1 MSLNQKEFLQVSPQ
15 LGNNIQWQI
24 FNEALGSISAGE
36 RTRLFHGKL
45 LHLPHSV
52 KLQDVE
58 KRSTL
63 KEIVNPSLLKVIQM
77 ANPAGQSFIPE
88 VTAALGGWCCFFTGD
103 LNLIAHG
110 MLPDPISGEGKPLQ
124 SINQFVNWIQ
134 TSIRF
139 DQIVEAIYPLNVSS
153 HVGIDEVLLW
163 TEKIIQKIE
172 PIFLESIPESN
183 PAREAITQNDRLL
196 FFHVLNE
203 VGKKRAQFTT
213 NFLRLIT
220 GNPNLI
226 MERFTDQ
233 KIWTRLNSVKNEL
246 FELAG
251 LDEIQKGT
259 LASDGLLWS
268 QYTGP
273 YLEILKEAGIV
284 QRNITA
290 AIFSEPIQHAS
301 PFLPKEENL
310 RKGVENFFG
319 IVFDGKNTFLRQ
331 GGINHNVTQIAM
343 MPCFGLRGKINP
355 ANNTELP
362 ISKRKIPSIKG
373 TRQFATVADVPNLL
387 NWPQF
392 LDDLKPNIVPGTLA
406 ESNIFLWSANIL
418 TTFDEPVILM
428 MELANIF
435 RSDPNSQNNQ
445 ARIRSIQ
452 GNLKDWLSLII
463 SQTFSE

>member
-1 MSLNQKEFLQVSPQ
+1 MSLNQKEFLQVSPH

-24 FNEALGSISAGE
+24 FNEVLGSVSTGE
-36 RTRLFHGKL
+36 RNQLFEGKL
-45 LHLPHSV
+45 LHLPRSV
-52 KLQDVE
+52 KLQGVE
-58 KRSTL
+58 KRSVL
-63 KEIVNPSLLKVIQM
+63 NEIVKPSLLKVIQV
-77 ANPAGQSFIPE
+77 ANPDGQSFIPE
-88 VTAALGGWCCFFTGD
+88 VTATLGGWCCFFTGD

-110 MLPDPISGEGKPLQ
+110 LLPDPISGEGKPL
-124 SINQFVNWIQ
+124 SISQFVDWIQ
-134 TSIRF
+134 ASIRL
-139 DQIVEAIYPLNVSS
+139 DQIVEAIYPLNVSL
-153 HVGIDEVLLW
+153 HVGIDEVALW

-172 PIFLESIPESN
+172 PMLLASIPESD

-203 VGKKRAQFTT
+203 VGKKRAKFTT

-220 GNPNLI
+220 GIPNLT

-233 KIWTRLNSVKNEL
+233 KIWTELNSVRDEL

-251 LDEIQKGT
+251 LDETQKGG

-273 YLEILKEAGIV
+273 YLRILKETGIV
-284 QRNITA
+284 PANITA

-310 RKGVENFFG
+310 RKGVEKFFG

-331 GGINHNVTQIAM
+331 DGINHNVNQIAM
-343 MPCFGLRGKINP
+343 MPCFGLKGRINP
-355 ANNTELP
+355 ANNMELP
-362 ISKRKIPSIKG
+362 DSKRKVSSIKG

-392 LDDLKPNIVPGTLA
+392 LDDLKPDAVPATLA
-406 ESNIFLWSANIL
+406 ESNIFLWSANLL

-435 RSDPNSQNNQ
+435 RSDPDSQNSQ

-452 GNLKDWLSLII
+452 GSLKEWLTWII
-463 SQTFSE
+463 SKTFAE